1 MEDSGLRI
9 GRPDEKHGA
18 SLSTHGG
25 TWALL
30 TWGRR
35 TIAQAKAQG
44 VLALADNHAPVDR
57 Y

>member
-44 VLALADNHAPVDR
+44 VLALADSHAPVDR